1 MSESSITRV
10 DPRLIR
16 ESPIA
21 GTWYPGH
28 RDDLDGLVAKYL
40 AEAPAVVVDGEL
52 VGLVAPHAGYIY
64 SGAVAA
70 HAYRLLAK
78 RRYDVVAV
86 ISPSHRYYA
95 GNLLVSRKSY
105 YRTPLGLVEVAH
117 DLVRQIGTQE
127 RLDAVEHDEEHSL
140 EIQLPFLQHQLGRF
154 RLLPIMME
162 DQSLALASRLG
173 TALAEVL
180 AGQNALLVASTDLSH
195 FHTYD
200 QAVTLD
206 RRTLADVER
215 FDPEGLDHDVT
226 SGAAE
231 ACGHGAVAA
240 VLVAARAAGADRVTV
255 LKYANSGDVT
265 GDRNRVVGYGAAA
278 ISRLRPQEGGQS
290 SQA

>member
-1 MSESSITRV
+1 MDENGRMQV
-10 DPRLIR
+10 DPHLVR

-21 GTWYPGH
+21 GTWYPGR

-40 AEAPAVVVDGEL
+40 AEAPEIVVDGEL
-52 VGLVAPHAGYIY
+52 VGLVSPHAGYVY

-78 RRYDVVAV
+78 RHYDIVAI

-95 GNLLVSRKSY
+95 GNLLATRKSY

-117 DLVRQIGTQE
+117 DLVRLIGAQQ

-140 EIQLPFLQHQLGRF
+140 EIQLPFLQHQLGHF
-154 RLLPIMME
+154 RLVPIMME
-162 DQSLALASRLG
+162 DQSFELASRLG
-173 TALAEVL
+173 RTLAAVL
-180 AGQNALLVASTDLSH
+180 DGANALLVASTDLSH

-200 QAVTLD
+200 QAVALD
-206 RRTLADVER
+206 RRTLADIGR
-215 FDPEGLDHDVT
+215 FDLEGLDRDIT
-226 SGAAE
+226 TGAAE

-240 VLVAARAAGADRVTV
+240 VLVAAKALGADKVTV

-278 ISRLRPQEGGQS
+278 ISRPAPKVGT
-290 SQA
+290 